1 MAMAQPQTFK
11 REHFQFGLWSI
22 SADKSRILGSDGPD
36 RHSFESQL
44 QLPHVPDMI
53 FAQNSLRLVNGSGS
67 GIEFTALDALKSV
80 DTQHD
85 TVQVANAKQW
95 KEARAGCEYID
106 KVVHPFDWTFTTDYA
121 GTLLGDV
128 KVQHSQE
135 RIDIERLKVRDKIL
149 FYADVELYEDELHDC
164 GCSMLSVKIR
174 VMPTYFFVLMRFY
187 MRVDNVIVRV
197 NDTRLFHEVGTD
209 YILRE
214 FTSKESAISDL
225 KVPYSVIVEPNDIA
239 EHLTIKAERFEK
251 LLLKATTVQED
262 K

>member
-1 MAMAQPQTFK
+1 MAQHQPPQ

-22 SADKSRILGSDGPD
+22 TADKSRILGSDGPD

-53 FAQNSLRLVNGSGS
+53 FAHNSLRLVNGSGD
-67 GIEFTALDALKSV
+67 GIEFTALDALKRV

-95 KEARAGCEYID
+95 KEARAGCEFID

-121 GTLLGDV
+121 GTLLGDI
-128 KVQHSQE
+128 KVQQSQE

-149 FYADVELYEDELHDC
+149 FYADVGLYEDELHDC

-174 VMPTYFFVLMRFY
+174 VMPAYFFVLMRFY
-187 MRVDNVIVRV
+187 MRVDSVIVRV
-197 NDTRLFHEVGTD
+197 NDTRLFHEIGKD

-214 FTSKESAISDL
+214 FTSRESTISDL
-225 KVPYSVIVEPNDIA
+225 TVPYSVIVEPNDIV
-239 EHLTIKAERFEK
+239 EHLKIKEERFEK
-251 LLLKATTVQED
+251 LLLKTTVQAD